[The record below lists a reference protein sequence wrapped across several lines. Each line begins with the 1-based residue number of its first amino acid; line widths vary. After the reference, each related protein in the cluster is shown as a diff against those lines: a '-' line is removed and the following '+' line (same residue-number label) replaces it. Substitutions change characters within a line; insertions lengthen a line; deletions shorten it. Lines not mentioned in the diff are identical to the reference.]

1 MNLICN
7 PNLASGYTSG
17 AQKSR
22 IISEGWFKSA
32 GYCLNCLS
40 NRLEPTTAGT
50 IARDYVC
57 PICAQPYELK
67 SSARAHT
74 RIVQDGGYESMLRRI
89 RAAEAPALM
98 LMHYSKQWCVEGLV
112 AIHPVFLT
120 LSVVL
125 KRRTAHTRANGKKYQ
140 MCDLNLSLIPTDGKI
155 VVVGGGEARS
165 HAAAR
170 REFKESKRFADVPL
184 AKRGWAGMVLAAV
197 RKIGKREFTL
207 AEVYAHEEAM
217 HAAYPENSHVR
228 DKIRQQ
234 MQVLRDLGYVEF
246 LSKRGEYRM
255 LL

>member
-1 MNLICN
+1 
-7 PNLASGYTSG
+7 
-17 AQKSR
+17 
-22 IISEGWFKSA
+22 
-32 GYCLNCLS
+32 
-40 NRLEPTTAGT
+40 
-50 IARDYVC
+50 
-57 PICAQPYELK
+57 
-67 SSARAHT
+67 
-74 RIVQDGGYESMLRRI
+74 
-89 RAAEAPALM
+89 
-98 LMHYSKQWCVEGLV
+98 V

-120 LSVVL
+120 PSVVL

-155 VVVGGGEARS
+155 VVVGSGQARS

-170 REFKESKRFADVPL
+170 REFKESKRFADIPL
-184 AKRGWAGMVLAAV
+184 AKRGWAGMVLAVV

-207 AEVYAHEEAM
+207 AEVYAHEETM